1 MKKDINHRM
10 KTTLT
15 ILAAVM
21 SLAFCSCGS
30 KPAEKEKTTKPA
42 VDTMA
47 VMVMQVQ
54 RCSKL
59 YTTEYR
65 VHKVLTHDDKLE
77 MKGKLAGHDYNIPV
91 PLGKR
96 KVAIPIDATVKAY
109 IDFASFSSDNVQR
122 DSTHIRITLPDP
134 HIVLT
139 SSRIDHNAIKQ
150 YVALTRRD
158 FSDEELT
165 SYERQGRDAIIRE
178 IATTDIM
185 EQARVSAANTLRA
198 VLPPVRLLDDSFID
212 ETRTRSF
219 IESGKWSHQD
229 REQMYRRADA
239 MMRRRCLTPDNY
251 RNARQNAE
259 LQFKSM
265 LQSMGYEKVKV
276 EIAN

>member
-1 MKKDINHRM
+1 M

-30 KPAEKEKTTKPA
+30 KPEEKEKATKPA

-96 KVAIPIDATVKAY
+96 KVAIPIDATIKAY
-109 IDFASFSSDNVQR
+109 IDFATFSSDNVER

-185 EQARVSAANTLRA
+185 EQARVSAANTLVPMLQKLGYRPENITIA
-198 VLPPVRLLDDSFID
+198 FSRNF
-212 ETRTRSF
+212 
-219 IESGKWSHQD
+219 SGKDIIHLID
-229 REQMYRRADA
+229 KTTVE
-239 MMRRRCLTPDNY
+239 
-251 RNARQNAE
+251 NAKKR
-259 LQFKSM
+259 
-265 LQSMGYEKVKV
+265 
-276 EIAN
+276 

>member
-1 MKKDINHRM
+1 M

-30 KPAEKEKTTKPA
+30 KPAEKEKATKPA

-47 VMVMQVQ
+47 VMVMVMQVQ

-91 PLGKR
+91 PLGSR
-96 KVAIPIDATVKAY
+96 KVAIPVDATIKAY
-109 IDFASFSSDNVQR
+109 IDFSGFSSANVER

-139 SSRIDHNAIKQ
+139 SSRIDHKAVKQ
-150 YVALTRRD
+150 YVALTRRN
-158 FSDEELT
+158 FSDAELT
-165 SYERQGRDAIIRE
+165 AYERQGRDAIIKD
-178 IATTDIM
+178 IASTDIL
-185 EQARVSAANTLRA
+185 EQARVSAANTLVPMLQHLGYRPENITIA
-198 VLPPVRLLDDSFID
+198 FSRDF
-212 ETRTRSF
+212 
-219 IESGKWSHQD
+219 SGKD
-229 REQMYRRADA
+229 IPLLIDKTTVE
-239 MMRRRCLTPDNY
+239 
-251 RNARQNAE
+251 NAKKR
-259 LQFKSM
+259 
-265 LQSMGYEKVKV
+265 
-276 EIAN
+276 

>member
-1 MKKDINHRM
+1 M

-91 PLGKR
+91 PLCKR

-185 EQARVSAANTLRA
+185 EQARVSAANTLVPMLQKLGYRPENITIA
-198 VLPPVRLLDDSFID
+198 FSRNF
-212 ETRTRSF
+212 
-219 IESGKWSHQD
+219 SGKDIIHLID
-229 REQMYRRADA
+229 KTTVE
-239 MMRRRCLTPDNY
+239 
-251 RNARQNAE
+251 NAKKR
-259 LQFKSM
+259 
-265 LQSMGYEKVKV
+265 
-276 EIAN
+276 

>member
-1 MKKDINHRM
+1 M

-21 SLAFCSCGS
+21 SLTFCSCDS
-30 KPAEKEKTTKPA
+30 KPAEKEKATKPA

-96 KVAIPIDATVKAY
+96 KVAIPIDATIKAY

-122 DSTHIRITLPDP
+122 DSTHIRITLP
-134 HIVLT
+134 
-139 SSRIDHNAIKQ
+139 
-150 YVALTRRD
+150 
-158 FSDEELT
+158 
-165 SYERQGRDAIIRE
+165 
-178 IATTDIM
+178 
-185 EQARVSAANTLRA
+185 
-198 VLPPVRLLDDSFID
+198 PVRLLDQSFID

-219 IESGKWSHQD
+219 IESGKWSHKD

-239 MMRRRCLTPDNY
+239 MMRRRCLTPANI
-251 RNARQNAE
+251 RNAQQNAKE
-259 LQFKSM
+259 QFRSM
-265 LQSMGYEKVKV
+265 LQSMGYENVKV

>member
-1 MKKDINHRM
+1 M

-30 KPAEKEKTTKPA
+30 KPADKEKATKPA

-185 EQARVSAANTLRA
+185 EQSLS
-198 VLPPVRLLDDSFID
+198 LIH
-212 ETRTRSF
+212 
-219 IESGKWSHQD
+219 I
-229 REQMYRRADA
+229 
-239 MMRRRCLTPDNY
+239 
-251 RNARQNAE
+251 
-259 LQFKSM
+259 
-265 LQSMGYEKVKV
+265 
-276 EIAN
+276 

>member
-30 KPAEKEKTTKPA
+30 KPAEKEKATKPA

-91 PLGKR
+91 PL
-96 KVAIPIDATVKAY
+96 
-109 IDFASFSSDNVQR
+109 
-122 DSTHIRITLPDP
+122 
-134 HIVLT
+134 
-139 SSRIDHNAIKQ
+139 
-150 YVALTRRD
+150 
-158 FSDEELT
+158 
-165 SYERQGRDAIIRE
+165 
-178 IATTDIM
+178 
-185 EQARVSAANTLRA
+185 
-198 VLPPVRLLDDSFID
+198 
-212 ETRTRSF
+212 
-219 IESGKWSHQD
+219 
-229 REQMYRRADA
+229 
-239 MMRRRCLTPDNY
+239 
-251 RNARQNAE
+251 
-259 LQFKSM
+259 
-265 LQSMGYEKVKV
+265 
-276 EIAN
+276 

>member
-1 MKKDINHRM
+1 M

-30 KPAEKEKTTKPA
+30 KPAEKEKATKPA

-165 SYERQGRDAIIRE
+165 SY
-178 IATTDIM
+178 
-185 EQARVSAANTLRA
+185 
-198 VLPPVRLLDDSFID
+198 
-212 ETRTRSF
+212 
-219 IESGKWSHQD
+219 
-229 REQMYRRADA
+229 
-239 MMRRRCLTPDNY
+239 
-251 RNARQNAE
+251 
-259 LQFKSM
+259 
-265 LQSMGYEKVKV
+265 
-276 EIAN
+276 

>member
-1 MKKDINHRM
+1 M

-96 KVAIPIDATVKAY
+96 KVAIPIDDTIKAY

-139 SSRIDHNAIKQ
+139 WTASSATSPTRSLPPTNA
-150 YVALTRRD
+150 
-158 FSDEELT
+158 
-165 SYERQGRDAIIRE
+165 RDA
-178 IATTDIM
+178 TPSY
-185 EQARVSAANTLRA
+185 ARLPRRTSWSRLVSAPPTLSCRCCRSSA
-198 VLPPVRLLDDSFID
+198 IVR
-212 ETRTRSF
+212 RTS
-219 IESGKWSHQD
+219 
-229 REQMYRRADA
+229 
-239 MMRRRCLTPDNY
+239 P
-251 RNARQNAE
+251 
-259 LQFKSM
+259 
-265 LQSMGYEKVKV
+265 
-276 EIAN
+276 